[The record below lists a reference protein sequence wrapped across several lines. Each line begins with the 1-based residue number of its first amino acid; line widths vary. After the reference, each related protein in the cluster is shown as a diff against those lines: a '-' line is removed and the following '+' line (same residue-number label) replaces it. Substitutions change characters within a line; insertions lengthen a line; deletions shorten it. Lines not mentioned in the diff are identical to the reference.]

1 MMNSLDSGSLQAFS
15 CLFLVTSLQL
25 DKHYFVV
32 FDPTR
37 VLGCF
42 SILLNL
48 AVVFALL
55 RSFLESQLLVKVI
68 QELKCYAFFDGG

>member
-1 MMNSLDSGSLQAFS
+1 M
-15 CLFLVTSLQL
+15 SLQL
-25 DKHYFVV
+25 GKHYFVV

-42 SILLNL
+42 LILLNL
-48 AVVFALL
+48 AAVFALL